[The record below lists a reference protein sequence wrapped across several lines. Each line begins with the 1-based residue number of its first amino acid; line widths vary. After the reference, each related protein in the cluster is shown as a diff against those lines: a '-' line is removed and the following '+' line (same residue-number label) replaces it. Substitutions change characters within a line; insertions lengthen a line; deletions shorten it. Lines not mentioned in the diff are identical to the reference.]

1 MTDASKAGSTTGGAE
16 EGAGVEVI
24 SLDSSSVGIRVEI
37 AETTNM
43 ADSKDTRGRITMNF
57 AHLLVAEEDDRIS
70 LHRTTTIDAREEK
83 ITTAATMDTEMSTI
97 LHREGAMEEEVGV
110 VVEGVVTM
118 TTTREEEGE
127 IMMTGAPP
135 RLLVAEG
142 VVTMITTDVEEGE
155 VATMVVVVVD
165 FAEEAEV
172 EVPLVISTMT
182 TMAIE
187 EEGETVVEE
196 EIVTETTTSTSEE
209 EGEGEEAGVVAA
221 EITITTTTTTDLRD
235 RAREVDLEWDV
246 VGEGEEEAYMAV
258 VGVAVDGHTKEEEVE
273 EDMIIVVTMVV
284 PEGEVEEEE

>member
-16 EGAGVEVI
+16 EGAGVEAI
-24 SLDSSSVGIRVEI
+24 SLDSSSVGTRVEI

-43 ADSKDTRGRITMNF
+43 ADSKDTQGRITMNF
-57 AHLLVAEEDDRIS
+57 VRLLVAEEDDRIS

-135 RLLVAEG
+135 RLLAAEG
-142 VVTMITTDVEEGE
+142 VATMITTDVEEGE
-155 VATMVVVVVD
+155 VATMVVVD
-165 FAEEAEV
+165 FAEEAEG
-172 EVPLVISTMT
+172 EAPLVISTMT
-182 TMAIE
+182 MMAIE
-187 EEGETVVEE
+187 EEGEMVVEE

-209 EGEGEEAGVVAA
+209 EGEGEEAGVVAV

-246 VGEGEEEAYMAV
+246 VGEVEEEAYMAV
-258 VGVAVDGHTKEEEVE
+258 VGVVVDGHTKEEEVE

>member
-135 RLLVAEG
+135 RLLAAEG
-142 VVTMITTDVEEGE
+142 VATMITTDVEEGE
-155 VATMVVVVVD
+155 VATMVVVD
-165 FAEEAEV
+165 FAEEAEG
-172 EVPLVISTMT
+172 EAPLVISTMT

-209 EGEGEEAGVVAA
+209 EGEGEEAGVVAV

-258 VGVAVDGHTKEEEVE
+258 VGVVVDGHTKEEEVE

-284 PEGEVEEEE
+284 PEGEVEEKE

>member
-16 EGAGVEVI
+16 EGAGVEAI
-24 SLDSSSVGIRVEI
+24 SLDSSSVGTRVEI

-43 ADSKDTRGRITMNF
+43 ADSKDTQGRITMNF
-57 AHLLVAEEDDRIS
+57 VRLLVAEEDDRIS

-135 RLLVAEG
+135 RLLAAEG
-142 VVTMITTDVEEGE
+142 VATMITTDVEEGE
-155 VATMVVVVVD
+155 VATMVVVD
-165 FAEEAEV
+165 FAEEAVGEA
-172 EVPLVISTMT
+172 PLVISTMT

-187 EEGETVVEE
+187 EEGEMVVEE

-209 EGEGEEAGVVAA
+209 EGEGEEAGVVAV

-246 VGEGEEEAYMAV
+246 VGEVEEEAYMAV
-258 VGVAVDGHTKEEEVE
+258 VGVAVDGHTKEE
-273 EDMIIVVTMVV
+273 DMIIVVTMVV
-284 PEGEVEEEE
+284 PEGEVEEKE